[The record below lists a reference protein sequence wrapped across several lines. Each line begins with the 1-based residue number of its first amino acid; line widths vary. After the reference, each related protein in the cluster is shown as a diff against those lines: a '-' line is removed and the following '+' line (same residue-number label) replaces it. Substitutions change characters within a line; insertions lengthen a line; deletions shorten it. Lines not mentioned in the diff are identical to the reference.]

1 MANAFS
7 RITVSI
13 IVSFIARLL
22 GTLHGN
28 IFCYSAISSAGVVLI
43 LPGFTIREHRL
54 WSCRARQRLTIQHHS
69 HRRSRAH
76 LPEHP
81 VRLRADGVRHH
92 LHIVP
97 RESTRLTASD
107 RICRNHTTQGFGLT
121 IGSDF
126 YLLVNPHAR
135 RYFEAMN
142 LVDSQEVHGF
152 IINANV
158 SVPLSDL
165 SATFTFMQTPTSA
178 ESRIVKGECSRMPVF
193 RDALVLS
200 ATPSPSAQ
208 AASATPS
215 GRGTASRSRGG
226 RWRSSSR
233 STRRAPRSGTCSRCG
248 VSSCP

>member
-1 MANAFS
+1 M
-7 RITVSI
+7 
-13 IVSFIARLL
+13 RL
-22 GTLHGN
+22 
-28 IFCYSAISSAGVVLI
+28 C
-43 LPGFTIREHRL
+43 
-54 WSCRARQRLTIQHHS
+54 
-69 HRRSRAH
+69 
-76 LPEHP
+76 
-81 VRLRADGVRHH
+81 ADGVRHH

-97 RESTRLTASD
+97 RESTRLTAFD

-200 ATPSPSAQ
+200 
-208 AASATPS
+208 
-215 GRGTASRSRGG
+215 
-226 RWRSSSR
+226 
-233 STRRAPRSGTCSRCG
+233 
-248 VSSCP
+248 